1 MQAVAATPATYMPD
15 AQFAQASWPGV
26 GVYMPARQ
34 SIHIAASAVVCPV
47 RPYLPA
53 TQDVPVHVLA
63 LAAPVAAAEPGT
75 GDWVMSMP
83 LKEPG
88 LQLETAPSIM

>member
-1 MQAVAATPATYMPD
+1 MKNFQNIHCSDSPPMTHRPMGSARRLRALS
-15 AQFAQASWPGV
+15 AQ
-26 GVYMPARQ
+26 
-34 SIHIAASAVVCPV
+34 
-47 RPYLPA
+47 
-53 TQDVPVHVLA
+53 